1 GVDRAALAGALV
13 ADPFRQVYDRRGV
26 QPPQLRRRVVAHGVG
41 CDVRERPEHPRPRRA
56 AERTQHD
63 RRVARRNVDG
73 FGAHQQVRQSAVHA
87 GCRLGEDIGRIV
99 GGGGLVA
106 QRALEAPAI
115 GWQQPEAAIAVGAVQ
130 ALERIEQPG
139 AVGQPHGRA
148 VVAQVEREPAGRAA
162 GEGLARP
169 GLRSGRRSAVPAAR
183 EDERETDDGIH
194 RAHGSGGIVRGKGVT
209 RNRSLGYRCGVSPEL
224 RVLRPGDETALDTFL
239 ARHADSSMFLR
250 SNARAAGLVD
260 RGQPGQGTYVAAV
273 EQGAIVGVA
282 AHCWNGMMLVQAPAH
297 AATLAREAVRLSGRT
312 VAGFSGPWDQVVA
325 ARQALGLGEGTA
337 RKDSREDLYS
347 LELRHLAVPP
357 PLAAGQGRCRHPE
370 DAELE
375 LMAQWRIAFTVE
387 ALGAT
392 ATPALE
398 TASRG

>member
-1 GVDRAALAGALV
+1 M
-13 ADPFRQVYDRRGV
+13 
-26 QPPQLRRRVVAHGVG
+26 
-41 CDVRERPEHPRPRRA
+41 
-56 AERTQHD
+56 
-63 RRVARRNVDG
+63 
-73 FGAHQQVRQSAVHA
+73 
-87 GCRLGEDIGRIV
+87 RI
-99 GGGGLVA
+99 
-106 QRALEAPAI
+106 
-115 GWQQPEAAIAVGAVQ
+115 
-130 ALERIEQPG
+130 
-139 AVGQPHGRA
+139 
-148 VVAQVEREPAGRAA
+148 
-162 GEGLARP
+162 
-169 GLRSGRRSAVPAAR
+169 
-183 EDERETDDGIH
+183 
-194 RAHGSGGIVRGKGVT
+194 
-209 RNRSLGYRCGVSPEL
+209 
-224 RVLRPGDETALDTFL
+224 LRPGDETALDTFL

-260 RGQPGQGTYVAAV
+260 HGQPGQGTYVAAV

-337 RKDSREDLYS
+337 RKDSCEDLYT

-357 PLAAGQGRCRHPE
+357 PLAAGQVRCRHPE

-398 TASRG
+398 TASRGEVRLIHERAADWLLLDGARPVAYSAFNAMLPEIVQIGGVWTPAPFRGRGYARAVVAGSLLAARNQGVDRAVLFADPLNQAAKRAYLSLGFRIVGDYGLVLLDAR